1 MTKINKVIRQ
11 IEEILRKDTR
21 GLTIQ
26 EISQL
31 THVSRITASLALAKL
46 EGASV
51 IEVRVIGNC
60 KLHYLKKET
69 RKLIIH

>member
-26 EISQL
+26 EISNK
-31 THVSRITASLALAKL
+31 THVSRITAAMALMKL
-46 EGASV
+46 EGAD
-51 IEVRVIGNC
+51 IIYVRPIGNC
-60 KLHYLKKET
+60 KLHYLKEKIKI
-69 RKLIIH
+69 RL